1 MCAWGYHGSIDGRSM
16 GDMMAE
22 RTISATEARVHFGEL
37 LDSVTH
43 NGDVVYVER
52 AGVPQVVVIPIALW
66 KQHRKS
72 DPWAESLHH
81 MEEYWAFL
89 EEERKAGRTKGGHVD
104 VEEIIR
110 KGREERDEQILGD
123 LLGQ

>member
-1 MCAWGYHGSIDGRSM
+1 
-16 GDMMAE
+16 MAE

-66 KQHRKS
+66 KQHQKK
-72 DPWAESLHH
+72 DPWAESLRD
-81 MEEYWAFL
+81 MEEYWAFM
-89 EEERKAGRTKGGHVD
+89 EEELKAGRAKGGHVD
-104 VEEIIR
+104 VAEIIR